1 MFDFL
6 EFSLD
11 VATALSIIGAAATF
25 FVQQRRQKR
34 ADQENAKWTFLKELA
49 DDFAQYKARIVKGI
63 VDKHSFL
70 IDADVV
76 FQSDNWK
83 NTAWNDMFSLQ
94 SEVNRTITDA
104 YYYVEY
110 DLRKKAEAIAGH
122 FEDPK
127 MDISDQIES
136 FRKATEAQNDRLK
149 KSIRAAHHI
158 NLPLK
163 TYYIQVFLRDVG
175 FRTLGIDV
183 RDLPLGEEID
193 ETWTEVRKRTDGYL
207 PRLFIRREE
216 QPPTVLEVLNGFSAA
231 MLNTIKK

>member
-49 DDFAQYKARIVKGI
+49 DDFAQYKARIVKAI
-63 VDKHSFL
+63 VDKHGLL

-76 FQSDNWK
+76 YQSDNWR
-83 NTAWNDMFSLQ
+83 NTAWNDMLSLQ
-94 SEVNRTITDA
+94 TEVNRTITDA

-122 FEDPK
+122 FEDPQ
-127 MDISDQIES
+127 MGISDQIES
-136 FRKATEAQNDRLK
+136 FLKATEAPSDRLE
-149 KSIRAAHHI
+149 KSIGVAHCS
-158 NLPLK
+158 NLQLK
-163 TYYIQVFLRDVG
+163 TYYVEVFLRDVG
-175 FRTLGIDV
+175 FRTQGSDV
-183 RDLPLGEEID
+183 RNFPVGEEID
-193 ETWTEVRKRTDGYL
+193 EFWTEVRELTGYV
-207 PRLFIRREE
+207 PRRHIRREE
-216 QPPTVLEVLNGFSAA
+216 LPSTVLEVLNDFSDA